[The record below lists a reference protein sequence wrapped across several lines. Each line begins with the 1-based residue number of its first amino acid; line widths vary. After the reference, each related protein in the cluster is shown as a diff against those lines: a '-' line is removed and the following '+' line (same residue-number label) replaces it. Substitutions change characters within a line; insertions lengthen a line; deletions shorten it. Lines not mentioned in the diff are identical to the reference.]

1 MTFAVKDLWI
11 YTPHMDAILL
21 FFLTFVPFQEIQER
35 AEIEAF
41 LETAEIVAH
50 ENVPI
55 GVTSP
60 VKVELSDGQT
70 TLSAVWKSV
79 DIRRPG
85 IIRLADGTIARNFTD
100 SYRYEIAAYEL
111 DKLLGTN
118 LVPPT
123 VERQWRG
130 ERGALQLWIEGAT
143 TEFDRRNE
151 NIQPPDIPR
160 WNRQF
165 YNVQLFRCL
174 TYDLD
179 YENARNNLIDPEW
192 RLWAIDSS
200 RAFRTKEELVDESLE
215 HFSRDVLERLAE
227 LDFDTLK
234 SHLGE
239 WLSDGRIR
247 ALLARRDLIVEHAKK
262 LVEER
267 GEGAVLVP

>member
-1 MTFAVKDLWI
+1 VALAVKDIWI
-11 YTPHMDAILL
+11 YTPRMDAILL
-21 FFLTFVPFQEIQER
+21 FILTIAPSQGIQER
-35 AEIEAF
+35 TEIEAF
-41 LETAEIVAH
+41 LETADIVAD
-50 ENVPI
+50 EDVPI
-55 GVTSP
+55 GVTRP
-60 VKVELSDGQT
+60 VKLQLSDGDT
-70 TLSAVWKSV
+70 TLSALWKSV

-85 IIRLADGTIARNFTD
+85 ITRLADGTIAKNFRD

-111 DKLLGTN
+111 DKLLGTD

-123 VERQWRG
+123 IERHWRG
-130 ERGALQLWIEGAT
+130 ERGAIQLWIEDAT
-143 TEFDRRNE
+143 TEFDRRTK

-179 YENARNNLIDPEW
+179 YKNARNNLIDPDW

-200 RAFRTKEELVDESLE
+200 RAFPTDEELVDDNLD
-215 HFSRDVLERLAE
+215 HFSRVVLERLDE

-239 WLSDGRIR
+239 WLSDRRIR
-247 ALLARRDLIVEHAKK
+247 ALLARRDLVLEHAKK